1 MKAILVGAVESSR
14 IALKCLAAS
23 PRWDLKAV
31 FTLPPDLASRHSDF
45 VDLSADCENAG
56 TRIVHTANINSDAA
70 LQAIRA
76 MEPDYI
82 FVIGWSQI
90 CGADFRA
97 TAGKGVIG
105 YHPAPLPRLRG
116 RAVIPWTILLNEP
129 ISASS
134 LFLIDEGVDSGPLLG
149 QRYFHL
155 APDETAATLYAKHMA
170 KLNEMLPPVLEDIA
184 SGSPQLSIQ
193 DERNAT
199 YAARRRP
206 EDGLIDWAQPAAAV
220 WRCVRACG
228 DPYPGAWT
236 TFGNDRIVIKTAV
249 PVLLHHHAA
258 AMAGQIVERGEASFT
273 VKCGDDQGLLVS
285 QWQTTREAPLPNHA
299 VLGRPKAAAA

>member
-1 MKAILVGAVESSR
+1 MKAILVGAVESTK
-14 IALKCLAAS
+14 IALTCLAAS
-23 PRWDLKAV
+23 PKWDLAAV
-31 FTLPPDLASRHSDF
+31 FTLPPDLSGRHSDF
-45 VDLSADCENAG
+45 VDLAEDAERAG
-56 TRIVHTANINSDAA
+56 TRIVRTANINSDAA
-70 LQAIRA
+70 LQAIRE

-90 CGADFRA
+90 CGEQFRA
-97 TAGKGVIG
+97 TASKGVVG

-116 RAVIPWTILLNEP
+116 RAVIPWTILLDEP

-170 KLNEMLPPVLEDIA
+170 RLEEILPLVLEDIA
-184 SGSPQLSIQ
+184 SGSPTLSIQ
-193 DERNAT
+193 DERCAT

-206 EDGLIDWAQPAAAV
+206 EDGLIDWAQPASAV

-236 TFGNDRIVIKTAV
+236 SYGDDRIVIEAAV
-249 PVLLHHHAA
+249 PIPLHHHAA
-258 AMAGQIVERGEASFT
+258 ALAGQIVERGEGGFT

-285 QWQTTREAPLPNHA
+285 RWRTAREKPLPNHA
-299 VLGRPKAAAA
+299 ILGPPKAAT

>member
-1 MKAILVGAVESSR
+1 MKAILVGAVESTK

-23 PRWDLKAV
+23 PNWDLAAV
-31 FTLPPDLASRHSDF
+31 FTLPPDLSGRHSDF
-45 VDLSADCENAG
+45 VDLAQDAERAG
-56 TRIVHTANINSDAA
+56 TRIVRTANINSDAA
-70 LQAIRA
+70 LQAIRE

-90 CGADFRA
+90 CGEQFRA
-97 TAGKGVIG
+97 TATKGVVG

-116 RAVIPWTILLNEP
+116 RAVIPWTILLDEP

-134 LFLIDEGVDSGPLLG
+134 LFLIDEGVDSGPILG

-170 KLNEMLPPVLEDIA
+170 RLEEMLPLVLEDIA
-184 SGSPQLSIQ
+184 SGSPKLSIQ
-193 DERNAT
+193 DERYAT

-206 EDGLIDWAQPAAAV
+206 GDGIIDWGQPAAAV

-236 TFGNDRIVIKTAV
+236 IFGNDRIVIKAAV
-249 PVLLHHHAA
+249 PVPLSHHAA
-258 AMAGQIVERGEASFT
+258 ALPGQIVERSDAGFT
-273 VKCGDDQGLLVS
+273 VKCGDDHGLLVS
-285 QWQTTREAPLPNHA
+285 QWQTTREKSLPNHA
-299 VLGRPKAAAA
+299 ILGQPKAAA